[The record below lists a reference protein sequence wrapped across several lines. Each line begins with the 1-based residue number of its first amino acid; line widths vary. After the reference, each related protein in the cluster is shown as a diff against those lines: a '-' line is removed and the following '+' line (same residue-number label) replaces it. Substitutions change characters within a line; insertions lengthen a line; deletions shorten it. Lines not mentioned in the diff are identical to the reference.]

1 MKDISLTA
9 VFQKADEGGYIAYIE
24 ELSAVMTQGETIKEA
39 EENLYDALELYL
51 EPHEMPN
58 QEFRN
63 QNVVLRK
70 PVIELSRIA

>member
-1 MKDISLTA
+1 
-9 VFQKADEGGYIAYIE
+9 
-24 ELSAVMTQGETIKEA
+24 MTQGETIKEA